1 MSGAGDYGAELK
13 ELLQAVL
20 REQAS
25 DLHIS
30 VGRHPTIR
38 ISGKLT
44 PIENKPIL
52 QPEQTEGLI
61 FTMLNEEERQKF
73 LADRELDFSYSYDQ
87 KARFRVNA
95 YFEKGFM
102 AAALRLIP
110 VEIRTLKELS
120 LPDIHSDFV
129 RKKQGFFLVV
139 GPTGHGKST
148 TLASMLNIINTERY
162 EHIIT
167 IEDPIEFLFTQDK
180 SIIDQREV
188 GSDTKGFHKAL
199 RSMFRQDVNVAMI
212 GEMRDHETIS
222 AAVTAAETG
231 HLILSSLR
239 TNNAAQTIDRII
251 DAFPPNQQSQ
261 IRVQLS
267 ASLIGI
273 FSQRLIPRISGGLIP
288 AYEILL
294 ATTAVKNLIR
304 ENKIHEIDIVIE
316 TNAEI
321 GMLSLNKS
329 LISLVEREEVT
340 LDTAL
345 SYSLDQKN
353 LANLMGRRK

>member
-1 MSGAGDYGAELK
+1 MDYESELK
-13 ELLQAVL
+13 KLVQVVL

-30 VGRHPTIR
+30 VGCHPTIR
-38 ISGKLT
+38 VSGKLT
-44 PIENKPIL
+44 PLENEPIL
-52 QPEQTEGLI
+52 VPETAKGLV
-61 FTMLNEEERQKF
+61 FAMMDEPSREKF
-73 LADRELDFSYSYDQ
+73 ISDREIDFSYSYGD

-95 YFEKGFM
+95 FFEKGF
-102 AAALRLIP
+102 AASALRLVP
-110 VEIRTLKELS
+110 VEIKTLKELS
-120 LPDIHSDFV
+120 LPDILADFI

-148 TLASMLNIINTERY
+148 TLASLVNIINSERY
-162 EHIIT
+162 EHIVT
-167 IEDPIEFLFTQDK
+167 VEDPVEFLFTPDK

-199 RSMFRQDVNVAMI
+199 RSMFRQDVNVGMI

-231 HLILSSLR
+231 HLILSSLH

-251 DAFPPNQQSQ
+251 DAFPSTQQSQ
-261 IRVQLS
+261 IRAQLS

-273 FSQRLIPRISGGLIP
+273 FSQRLVPRISGGLIP
-288 AYEILL
+288 AYEILI
-294 ATTAVKNLIR
+294 ATTAVRNLIR

-316 TNAEI
+316 TSSDV
-321 GMLSLNKS
+321 GMISLNKS
-329 LISLVEREEVT
+329 LIALVDRQEIT
-340 LDTAL
+340 FDTAL
-345 SYSLDQKN
+345 TYSIDQKN
-353 LANLMGRRK
+353 LANLAGKRK